1 MNYKLLTVKKLID
14 KGQRGDSV
22 TLQNRLLSDAGY
34 TNHKTKLIDQAKS
47 ITNSPWIQF
56 LNTIKFKT
64 FTYVN
69 ESLFKQGNFLYLNWP
84 NLFEIIIN

>member
-1 MNYKLLTVKKLID
+1 MQRQQSSAKKLDQLNNYKMNYKLLTVKKLID

-47 ITNSPWIQF
+47 ITNSP
-56 LNTIKFKT
+56 
-64 FTYVN
+64 
-69 ESLFKQGNFLYLNWP
+69 
-84 NLFEIIIN
+84 